1 MLATENHAV
10 PAPVVTQTAP
20 ETFVTDLTEQ
30 SLRHPAV
37 THPWLQRLEANTLP
51 DMRAA
56 LVDFAWHYYG
66 YSQWFPRYLRA
77 VIQRLEVP
85 AHRALLAENL
95 AEEKGH
101 LSEEDCDTLRS
112 IDIDPQ
118 SVAGIPHS
126 QLFRRFCKSI
136 GLGDAELST
145 LAPATIRWR
154 TKFLDYLSK
163 ASPAAAVGALGLGTE
178 GIVKTIYR
186 PIVNGLRRFGQ
197 LDRRD
202 YVFFELHCFVDDQH
216 GKDLMGI
223 AASLAQTAEGRRDL
237 RAGMLTALELRREFW
252 DNLLQ
257 RALHPSQVVSA

>member
-1 MLATENHAV
+1 
-10 PAPVVTQTAP
+10 VV
-20 ETFVTDLTEQ
+20 
-30 SLRHPAV
+30 
-37 THPWLQRLEANTLP
+37 HPWLQRLEANTLP

-101 LSEEDCDTLRS
+101 LSEEDCDTLRA

-126 QLFRRFCKSI
+126 LLFRKFCKSI
-136 GLGDAELST
+136 GLDDAALST
-145 LAPATIRWR
+145 VAPATIRWR
-154 TKFLDYLSK
+154 SSFLDYLTS

-186 PIVNGLRRFGQ
+186 PIVNGLRKFGQ

-223 AASLAQTAEGRRDL
+223 AASLGQTEEGRSDL
-237 RAGMLTALELRREFW
+237 RSGMLTALNLRREFW

-257 RALHPSQVVSA
+257 RAMHRSQVVSA